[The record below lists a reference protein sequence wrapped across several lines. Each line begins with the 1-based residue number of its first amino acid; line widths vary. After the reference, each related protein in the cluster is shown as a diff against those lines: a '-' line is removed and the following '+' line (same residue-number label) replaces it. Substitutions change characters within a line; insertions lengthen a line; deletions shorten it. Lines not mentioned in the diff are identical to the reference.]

1 MKNLTKTPMNAQQ
14 GFTLIELVVVIV
26 ILGILAVTAA
36 PKFIDL
42 TSDARVSVMKGVKGS
57 IESAVSLVHSKA
69 LIEGQTGET
78 GFVTID
84 NVSYALVYGY
94 PAKSTVAGSD
104 SSSGSGIIALLD
116 LDSADFTLTA
126 ASGSGADDTRA
137 LFQHRGV
144 TTTCQLSYA
153 NATSKESRPI
163 ITESL
168 DGC

>member
-116 LDSADFTLTA
+116 LDSNDDTGDFSLLVAT
-126 ASGSGADDTRA
+126 GAWYDATRA
-137 LFQHRGV
+137 LFQHSGEKRQYMSAFL
-144 TTTCQLSYA
+144 C
-153 NATSKESRPI
+153 
-163 ITESL
+163 
-168 DGC
+168 